1 MIKKK
6 RSWEGKG
13 REGKGR
19 NGKGREGRNW
29 RGLKR
34 KKKEI
39 RKEGRKGG
47 IKEGRKKR
55 SSNAGQALQ
64 RSRGLLLK
72 NEMIVV

>member
-1 MIKKK
+1 M
-6 RSWEGKG
+6 
-13 REGKGR
+13 
-19 NGKGREGRNW
+19 
-29 RGLKR
+29 KR